1 MCPTRHPTR
10 GLLSLWLALQ
20 NKSVPQGAEEMDHRV
35 DYISAL
41 ASSGTSFLAAG
52 GGPSIYTQMFGSA
65 LIGLREGLETGIVV
79 MVLVAFVVKTDR
91 RDALKWIWA
100 GVGAAIAM
108 TLVVFLVIHF
118 GTSTM
123 TPLAAETIAGV
134 ASLVAVGIVT
144 FMVLWMSEASSH
156 ISADLKSGMSKALLA
171 GGASVLGLAFLAVGR
186 EGFETALLMVGYAES
201 VSGGL
206 WPLLGLVV
214 GILAAVVLTVLIYRG
229 AIRMNLSVFFTYTGL
244 FLIVVAAGILTYG
257 IRALQ
262 TVGWLP
268 GLGNIAFDVSGTYD
282 ASSWYGTVLGGIFN
296 VRPDPTVLQVLVWIV
311 YVVVVTAIFFGR
323 QRAGRR
329 AVAQRTRT
337 PDESPAPAGPTP
349 ERNPQ

>member
-1 MCPTRHPTR
+1 MYY
-10 GLLSLWLALQ
+10 
-20 NKSVPQGAEEMDHRV
+20 V
-35 DYISAL
+35 SAL
-41 ASSGTSFLAAG
+41 ASSGIAVLAAD
-52 GGPSIYTQMFGSA
+52 GPSVWTQMVGSA

-79 MVLVAFVVKTDR
+79 MVLIAFVVKTDR

-100 GVGAAIAM
+100 GVGAAVAM

-206 WPLLGLVV
+206 WPLLGLVI
-214 GILAAVVLTVLIYRG
+214 GILAAVALTVLIYRG

-268 GLGNIAFDVSGTYD
+268 GLGNTAFDISATYD
-282 ASSWYGTVLGGIFN
+282 ASSWYGTILGGIFN
-296 VRPDPTVLQVLVWIV
+296 VRPDPTILQVIAWIV
-311 YVVVVTAIFFGR
+311 YVVVVTTIFFRR
-323 QRAGRR
+323 QRAGHR
-329 AVAQRTRT
+329 APTSKTPAARKSAT
-337 PDESPAPAGPTP
+337 PDESSAPAEPAP